1 MRTNGGTLTSYFTNR
16 IREHTHDSF
25 VSCSDDTVS
34 IDFND
39 SMTNTNTASFGY
51 SASKKTTDLNE
62 NDSIS
67 NNKKK
72 NNLTKIYYA
81 ILYAKTKLK
90 KDLCNS
96 MKTKRLAVYLIFCIR
111 PSDEYFNNR
120 RTRNNNKTN
129 SC

>member
-1 MRTNGGTLTSYFTNR
+1 
-16 IREHTHDSF
+16 